1 MFGFGILFGFIGV
14 RRDFAGGLAEEIED
28 EKSGS
33 EEEIT
38 RKLGFDGEAVGVG
51 KPKERWVQPA
61 QRRVVSR
68 ERPQESSR
76 DCIKQKRHTT
86 AVLTKKALIAQI
98 LRREGVLAGA
108 RGE

>member
-1 MFGFGILFGFIGV
+1 MWKSGCGLFGFYVFGFGILFGFIGV

-51 KPKERWVQPA
+51 EA
-61 QRRVVSR
+61 
-68 ERPQESSR
+68 EG
-76 DCIKQKRHTT
+76 
-86 AVLTKKALIAQI
+86 AVGATGTE
-98 LRREGVLAGA
+98 EGGFAGEA
-108 RGE
+108 TGVE